1 MAKRSYKQACVLAM
15 ALDIVG
21 ERWTLLII
29 RELLIGPRRY
39 NQLLHNLAGMGTN
52 LLATRLREME
62 EVGLIRRVS
71 REGGIRAYELT
82 ERGWALEPTIHALVE
97 WGLGLDLQPPSGALR
112 RREWD
117 VVAIKAILSS
127 NRDKSLSGVFELV
140 LDGTAFT
147 VEMRNG
153 TVHVRM
159 ERPKKSDAA
168 VIVDAVT
175 TRALIR
181 GDITPQKAR
190 SSGRLRLK
198 GNQILAKRLIGE
210 LSIQ

>member
-1 MAKRSYKQACVLAM
+1 MAKRSYKQACALAM

-39 NQLLHNLAGMGTN
+39 NELLHNLSGMGTN
-52 LLATRLREME
+52 LLATRLREMKE
-62 EVGLIRRVS
+62 AGLIRRGS

-82 ERGWALEPTIHALVE
+82 EQGRALESTIHGLVE
-97 WGLGLDLQPPSGALR
+97 WGLGLDLQPPSGALS

-117 VVAIKAILSS
+117 VVAIQAILSS
-127 NRDKSLSGVFELV
+127 NLDRSLSGVFELV

-153 TVHVRM
+153 TVKVRM
-159 ERPKKSDAA
+159 EHPEKSDAV

-175 TRALIR
+175 ARALIR

-198 GNQILAKRLIGE
+198 GNQILARRLLGE